1 MAEMIHT
8 EEGSYE
14 AQDDTAMGAAKRARS
29 REKWE
34 ARAIEREADESRHE
48 WHERIEMS

>member
-1 MAEMIHT
+1 MIHT

-14 AQDDTAMGAAKRARS
+14 ADDNTAMGAAQRSRS
-29 REKWE
+29 REELE

-48 WHERIEMS
+48 WHDRIEMS